1 MKIILGIIGF
11 VCLIGMFLAF
21 IPLLGWLN
29 WLVIPFAII
38 GLIIGFLSNIESSNK
53 IFKIVIIVGVIRLI
67 LGGGLL

>member
-11 VCLIGMFLAF
+11 ICLIGMLLAF

-29 WLVIPFAII
+29 WLVVPFAII